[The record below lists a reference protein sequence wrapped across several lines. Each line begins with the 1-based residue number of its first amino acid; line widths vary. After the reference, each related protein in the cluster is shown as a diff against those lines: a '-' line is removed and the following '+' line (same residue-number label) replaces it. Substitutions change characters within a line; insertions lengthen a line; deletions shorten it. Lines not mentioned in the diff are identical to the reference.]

1 MAPEIMRKGKFTKKS
16 DVFSFGVMLYQLLC
30 SSLPQQSDRN
40 GRPSGRILDSEWD
53 TIPVAWR
60 NAVRAMTEPDLEHRL
75 ADFDAVIGM
84 LKRIDAIEEDGR
96 ELIPSSRLPQLP
108 PRESISF
115 LDGVATGTTTADM
128 PVDEGDENHTVF
140 IDDL

>member
-1 MAPEIMRKGKFTKKS
+1 M
-16 DVFSFGVMLYQLLC
+16 
-30 SSLPQQSDRN
+30 
-40 GRPSGRILDSEWD
+40 
-53 TIPVAWR
+53 AWR
-60 NAVRAMTEPDLEHRL
+60 NAVRAMTEPELEDRL
-75 ADFDAVIGM
+75 VDFDAVIGM
-84 LKRIDAIEEDGR
+84 LKRIDVVEDKDR
-96 ELIPSSRLPQLP
+96 DLMPISRLPQLP